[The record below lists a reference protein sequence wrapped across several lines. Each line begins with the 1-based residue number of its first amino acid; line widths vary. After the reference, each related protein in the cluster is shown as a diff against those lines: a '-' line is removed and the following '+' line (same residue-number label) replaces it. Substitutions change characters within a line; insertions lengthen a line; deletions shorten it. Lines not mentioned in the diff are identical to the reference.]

1 MLKTV
6 KGRARFAVIT
16 AVTVAVVGCFMVSPA
31 LGWAMVAGVGIYLI
45 LWGVV
50 DIIMTWVFSGEDV

>member
-31 LGWAMVAGVGIYLI
+31 LCWAMVAGVGIYLI
-45 LWGVV
+45 LWGLV
-50 DIIMTWVFSGEDV
+50 DIIMTWVFSGEDI